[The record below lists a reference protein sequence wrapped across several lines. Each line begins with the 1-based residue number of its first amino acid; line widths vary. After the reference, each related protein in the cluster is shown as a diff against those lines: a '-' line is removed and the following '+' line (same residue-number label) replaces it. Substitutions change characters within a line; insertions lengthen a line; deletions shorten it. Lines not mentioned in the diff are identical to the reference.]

1 MKQLSFYMFDITMLF
16 YIPLPY
22 VSNLNAL
29 CSIVDSE
36 RFFVFTLAHGI
47 RKSGRLC
54 LTVCVCVCV
63 YVYIYIYIKSFGMW
77 CWRRMEKI
85 SWTDHVRNE
94 E

>member
-1 MKQLSFYMFDITMLF
+1 MKQLSFYMFDITVLF

-54 LTVCVCVCV
+54 LTVCI
-63 YVYIYIYIKSFGMW
+63 YIYIYILKVLECGAGGG
-77 CWRRMEKI
+77 WRR
-85 SWTDHVRNE
+85 
-94 E
+94 